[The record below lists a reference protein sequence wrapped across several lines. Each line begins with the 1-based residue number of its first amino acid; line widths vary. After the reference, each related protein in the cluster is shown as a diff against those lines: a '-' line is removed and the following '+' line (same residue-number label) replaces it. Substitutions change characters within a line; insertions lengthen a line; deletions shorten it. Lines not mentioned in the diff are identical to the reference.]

1 MLLNVTGSVGL
12 GRGMVHPQQWWWSKI
27 MAVTAVISGVRM
39 GFVSQLH
46 KGSIN
51 CALIE
56 DVNCSLIED
65 VDCALIKGVNVLV
78 NVP

>member
-1 MLLNVTGSVGL
+1 
-12 GRGMVHPQQWWWSKI
+12 